1 MTLLSSR
8 MSPRSRRVLRRCG
21 WVLLVLF
28 LLWASTPLWPLT
40 GVLPGVVAPLLPAA
54 QAMYFLGVL
63 AAGCC
68 AATLVWGGTRR
79 RTRGRRVGIATVV
92 LCTLLGLTAA
102 DMAVAVRE
110 QQRDTDPAGTVGT
123 DTASLRIMSLNTY
136 YSAADD
142 EGIVEAV
149 AELRP
154 DVLVLSETSTEEVGM
169 VEGATGLHAVS
180 PVLRRTP
187 GAGTAILVGDG
198 QAREVSEDTGITRHQ
213 MPVAELDASTDPQA
227 TIAGVHTNTPVHR
240 DLLGGWLQEMEDLRD
255 WVDDT
260 STSQDHSVI
269 LAGDFN
275 ATMSHPEF
283 RELVH
288 GADLERCAASAM
300 GPATWP
306 AVVPVVRLDHIL
318 VAGASCGDSGTL
330 RVEGSDH
337 QAIWADVHL

>member
-1 MTLLSSR
+1 MRDVGNKIDILNIEFPVGLSLCIHLAEKLYFVLVEVLAHLFHHPYIAEELGSEVSVAHHR
-8 MSPRSRRVLRRCG
+8 LANHAQVRVNQFYNLVLRPC
-21 WVLLVLF
+21 F
-28 LLWASTPLWPLT
+28 L
-40 GVLPGVVAPLLPAA
+40 
-54 QAMYFLGVL
+54 
-63 AAGCC
+63 
-68 AATLVWGGTRR
+68 RR
-79 RTRGRRVGIATVV
+79 H
-92 LCTLLGLTAA
+92 L
-102 DMAVAVRE
+102 
-110 QQRDTDPAGTVGT
+110 
-123 DTASLRIMSLNTY
+123 
-136 YSAADD
+136 
-142 EGIVEAV
+142 VEAV

-154 DVLVLSETSTEEVGM
+154 DVLVLSETSTAEVSM
-169 VEGATGLHAVS
+169 VEDATGLRAVS

-213 MPVAELDASTDPQA
+213 MPVAELGGPADPQA

-260 STSQDHSVI
+260 ATSQDHPVI

-283 RELVH
+283 RHLVH